1 MTQILLVTV
10 GGSPEP
16 ILHSVRNNHAD
27 LVVFV
32 VSDPAFGAA
41 SLEQVIGSGKPCCHY
56 LIDGS
61 IEQRP
66 NLVSQLQLANFNSE
80 QQLLKLS
87 DPDDLGD
94 CYHRIKS
101 FCLQLYQQF
110 SELKLIG
117 DYSGGTKT
125 MSAAL
130 VLALMELEAELTLV
144 AGDRTNL
151 LRIDQSYG
159 VRSIPVGSL
168 REVRL
173 LQERLSSFLADHRY
187 DRAAQALREYLSSR
201 GDDLE
206 DVNYRA
212 GERLLGVLDSFVLWD
227 RFQWQEALSHA
238 EQVGLAETFPEL
250 HNWWQRVVTSRRWLD
265 GNPPEIAVTG
275 YELVQDLLLNAD
287 RRGRRGWYDDAIARL
302 YRALELLAQT
312 YTQLELKFDYRGTD
326 KGLGLAGRYRWLK
339 DFEGSTGLGGI
350 TSRQWH
356 KIRPLL
362 DTRNES
368 LLGHGLK
375 PVPCSTWQSLQ
386 DHIAN
391 LVVDTMDELEITPGP
406 APFQLPGKELL
417 KLANLDLIFTTKL

>member
-1 MTQILLVTV
+1 MTKILLVTV

-16 ILHSVRNNHAD
+16 ILHSVRNHHAD

-32 VSDPAFGAA
+32 VSDPASGAA
-41 SLEQVIGSGKPCCHY
+41 SLEQVIGSGQPCCHY

-61 IEQRP
+61 IEQKP
-66 NLVSQLQLANFNSE
+66 NLVSQLQLANFNAD
-80 QQLLKLS
+80 QQLLKLP

-94 CYHRIKS
+94 CYRRIKS

-110 SELKLIG
+110 TELKLIG

-125 MSAAL
+125 MSSAL
-130 VLALMELEAELTLV
+130 VLALLEQEAELTLV

-151 LRIDQSYG
+151 LRIDQSDG
-159 VRSIPVGSL
+159 VRSIAVGSL
-168 REVRL
+168 RADRL
-173 LQERLSSFLADHRY
+173 LQERLPTFLDDHRY
-187 DRAAQALREYLSSR
+187 DRAAQALRDYLSSR
-201 GDDLE
+201 GDDL
-206 DVNYRA
+206 DDASYRA

-250 HNWWQRVVTSRRWLD
+250 HDWWQRVVASRRWLD

-326 KGLGLAGRYRWLK
+326 QGQGLAGRYRWLR

-386 DHIAN
+386 DRITN

-417 KLANLDLIFTTKL
+417 KLANLDLIFTTKP